1 MPVFRLMKA
10 LLYAAVDFFRA
21 GYSRLAASIAFF
33 FLLSFFPLVF
43 LLLQLLGYFVGQDQA
58 RYEYVARLVHWFFP
72 RVGITEGSLVTEIRK
87 ISSTA
92 AVRWAVILTFV
103 WFAMQVFGEFDYAI
117 NVVSGSSRKRNPV
130 VVTFMSMGLLIL
142 IQLLLVTAYVAVQVL
157 SVMISHAP
165 RVAGLDLLAA
175 AAGRFLFTRI
185 LPPALMFCG
194 VTLLYRYVPRNH
206 PSWRRAISGAL
217 VFAPLWEGARYL
229 FAEYVKNSVY
239 YGLLVGSLL
248 AGVLTL
254 LWFYYSAA
262 LLLYG
267 AAVVRRLGG
276 SRRG

>member
-1 MPVFRLMKA
+1 MPVFRVTKA
-10 LLYAAVDFFRA
+10 LLYAAADFFRA

-43 LLLQLLGYFVGQDQA
+43 LLLQLLSYFVGQDEA
-58 RYEYVARLVHWFFP
+58 RYEFVARLVHWFFP
-72 RVGITEGSLVTEIRK
+72 RVGIAEGSLVAEIRK
-87 ISSTA
+87 ISGAA
-92 AVRWAVILTFV
+92 AVRWAVILAFV
-103 WFAMQVFGEFDYAI
+103 WSAMQVFGELDYAI
-117 NVVSGSSRKRNPV
+117 NVVNGSSRKRNPLV
-130 VVTFMSMGLLIL
+130 GTFMSMGLLIL
-142 IQLLLVTAYVAVQVL
+142 IQLLLVAAYVVVQVL
-157 SVMISHAP
+157 SVMISRAP
-165 RVAGLDLLAA
+165 QVAGMDLFAA

-206 PSWRRAISGAL
+206 PSWRRALSGAF

-229 FAEYVKNSVY
+229 FAEYVRTSVY
-239 YGLLVGSLL
+239 YGLLIGSLL

-262 LLLYG
+262 LVLYG

-276 SRRG
+276 NRRG